1 MPAFVEC
8 RVVETVEKGDH
19 AIVVGEVVDA
29 GMAQQPEGR
38 PDDAV
43 LWLKE
48 LGPRVFYGG

>member
-1 MPAFVEC
+1 
-8 RVVETVEKGDH
+8 
-19 AIVVGEVVDA
+19 
-29 GMAQQPEGR
+29 MAQQPEGR